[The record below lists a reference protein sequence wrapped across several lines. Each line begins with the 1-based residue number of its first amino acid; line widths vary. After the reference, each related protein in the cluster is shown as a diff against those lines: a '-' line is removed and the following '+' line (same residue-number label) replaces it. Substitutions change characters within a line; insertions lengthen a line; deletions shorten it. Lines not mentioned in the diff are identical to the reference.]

1 MICIMHKKATYRL
14 VPRHRRWERQTYT
27 HALNT
32 THPHTHT
39 WHLLTPS
46 QVKLQLNQQ
55 ELAEEV
61 EYLQRQKPHPIAAQF
76 YNPRR
81 SSLEPNIFFEPTLSL
96 LLQWCRAVCAIY
108 GVPVSKQCN
117 RGVAHSLL
125 GMEAGILVIGHQMS
139 RNGF

>member
-1 MICIMHKKATYRL
+1 MHPLTPSHMHL
-14 VPRHRRWERQTYT
+14 LTPSHM
-27 HALNT
+27 
-32 THPHTHT
+32 HP
-39 WHLLTPS
+39 LTPS

-61 EYLQRQKPHPIAAQF
+61 QYLQRQKPHPIAAQF

-117 RGVAHSLL
+117 
-125 GMEAGILVIGHQMS
+125 ME
-139 RNGF
+139 